1 MSKKKNSIKHL
12 IKKLDEYS
20 TYNDVGMNIGLPTK
34 MKLLHLLN
42 VGVITDYD
50 YKIAADGIKLYAKE
64 QQDRAKRL
72 WQGVV
77 RNSKYGMLTEN
88 KYDAKLDTMSYDER
102 KAAQAILSN
111 KCNTV
116 HVRRVNSDENNKDDG
131 GITMNK
137 KCISNPNINETNTD
151 KVPAGKNPT
160 VIMMQELFKN
170 GSYGFRN
177 TQIKRVSKT
186 LQSFARVVAAIS
198 SDYAIAY
205 GNVVSNKTFTTIFD
219 ETQLSVLLT
228 AGRNLLK
235 AADLIDAYS
244 PDSITNQIE
253 DRGENMYALYKCAAT
268 KAIKSNNVV
277 ELRRVIIKFFINTT
291 IVLNNAL
298 DELEILMCASGTSTL
313 REAFGYVIK
322 IGYDSLY
329 HLYNSED
336 IRKEDSTI
344 DLVLTNPFGCDPD
357 PDVDGNYGV

>member
-1 MSKKKNSIKHL
+1 MSKKKNSIKRL

-102 KAAQAILSN
+102 KAAQAILNS
-111 KCNTV
+111 KWNTV
-116 HVRRVNSDENNKDDG
+116 HVRRVKSSENNKDDG

-170 GSYGFRN
+170 GSCGFRIA
-177 TQIKRVSKT
+177 QSRRSAKT
-186 LQSFARVVAAIS
+186 LQSFSRVFAALP
-198 SDYAIAY
+198 SDFQIAY
-205 GNVVSNKTFTTIFD
+205 GNVVSGETYTTIFD
-219 ETQLSVLLT
+219 KIQLSVLLT
-228 AGRNLLK
+228 AGHNLLK
-235 AADLIDAYS
+235 AADLIVMYS
-244 PDSITNQIE
+244 PDSISNQME
-253 DRGENMYALYKCAAT
+253 DRGDHMYAIFKCAAA

-277 ELRRVIIKFFINTT
+277 ELRRAIIKFFINTASV
-291 IVLNNAL
+291 ISGAL

-313 REAFGYVIK
+313 REAIGYVIRTV
-322 IGYDSLY
+322 YDSLY
-329 HLYNSED
+329 QLYDSED

-344 DLVLTNPFGCDPD
+344 NLASPFGYNHDLSTNGDCD
-357 PDVDGNYGV
+357 Y

>member
-1 MSKKKNSIKHL
+1 MSKKKNSLKHL

-20 TYNDVGMNIGLPTK
+20 IYNDVGMNIGLPTK

-88 KYDAKLDTMSYDER
+88 KYDAKLDTMSYGER

-111 KCNTV
+111 KWSTV
-116 HVRRVNSDENNKDDG
+116 HVPGENNKDDG

-160 VIMMQELFKN
+160 VIMMQELFKS
-170 GSYGFRN
+170 GSCGFRN
-177 TQIKRVSKT
+177 TQIRRASKT
-186 LQSFARVVAAIS
+186 LQSFARVFTAMP

-219 ETQLSVLLT
+219 EIQLSVLLT

-235 AADLIDAYS
+235 AADLIDTYS
-244 PDSITNQIE
+244 PDSITNQME
-253 DRGENMYALYKCAAT
+253 DRADHMYAIFKCAAT

-277 ELRRVIIKFFINTT
+277 ELRRAIIKFFINTT
-291 IVLNNAL
+291 SVISGTL

-322 IGYDSLY
+322 LCFDSLY
-329 HLYNSED
+329 QLYDSED

-344 DLVLTNPFGCDPD
+344 DLALTNPLGCDHD
-357 PDVDGNYGV
+357 PDVDGSYGV